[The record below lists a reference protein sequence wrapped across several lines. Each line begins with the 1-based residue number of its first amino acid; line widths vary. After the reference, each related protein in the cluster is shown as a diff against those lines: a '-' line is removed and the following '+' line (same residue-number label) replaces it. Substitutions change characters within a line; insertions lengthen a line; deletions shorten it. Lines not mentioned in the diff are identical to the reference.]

1 LETPNQDNLNKNFW
15 ETVRD
20 ILEADDIRLPYL
32 SEWNGIE
39 IRDIDEITK
48 LNENLELE
56 IIRMTFNGVVEKNF
70 DP

>member
-20 ILEADDIRLPYL
+20 TLEADDIRLPYL

-56 IIRMTFNGVVEKNF
+56 TIIMILNGVVEKNF